1 MEVKPI
7 TVYVYPRTLDGL
19 LTVFGVHEANSVLDK
34 ALQTVFEK
42 SLHEYIITAFDYSK
56 GWGIKFEPSPSNYL
70 IWSKL
75 SKYEMPYVMEALDRV
90 LIRMINDYLF
100 SLVEP
105 IYKD

>member
-42 SLHEYIITAFDYSK
+42 SLHEYITPLSDYSNCWRVNFK
-56 GWGIKFEPSPSNYL
+56 PSQSNYL

-75 SKYEMPYVMEALDRV
+75 SKYDMPCVMKAFNRV
-90 LIRMINDYLF
+90 LDKMLADYQY
-100 SLVEP
+100 SLIEP